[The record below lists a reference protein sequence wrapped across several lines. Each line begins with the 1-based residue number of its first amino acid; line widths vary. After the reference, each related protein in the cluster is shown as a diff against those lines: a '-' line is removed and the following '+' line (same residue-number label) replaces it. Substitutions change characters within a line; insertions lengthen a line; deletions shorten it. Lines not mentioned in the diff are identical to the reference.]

1 MRDIDSNERSR
12 YKAKTGSHSASREKM
27 KKQVRKAS
35 KEDQRSYGAP
45 QPQFSDRYTRT
56 CLFTQKGKN
65 ASVAREHLA

>member
-45 QPQFSDRYTRT
+45 QPQFSDR
-56 CLFTQKGKN
+56 
-65 ASVAREHLA
+65 